1 MKIDLVRVWKDP
13 SYRAGLAPEDLAEVP
28 ANPAGLVEVT
38 DEELKAATGLAAY
51 PVTTN
56 LACTMYTYNRFNCCK

>member
-13 SYRAGLAPEDLAEVP
+13 SYRAELASGDLAKAP
-28 ANPAGLVEVT
+28 AHPAGLVEVT

-56 LACTMYTYNRFNCCK
+56 LACTMYTFIRSRCCA